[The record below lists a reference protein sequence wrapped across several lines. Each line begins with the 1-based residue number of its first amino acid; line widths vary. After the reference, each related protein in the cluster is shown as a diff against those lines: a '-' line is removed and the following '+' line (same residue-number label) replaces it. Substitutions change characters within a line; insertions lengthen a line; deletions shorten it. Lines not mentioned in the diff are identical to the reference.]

1 MKFTGHQR
9 DNLGGGTTDDLDYM
23 HARYGSPMTGRFLSV
38 DPVLGEPGDPQSW
51 NRYAYVVGNPMRY
64 TDPLGL
70 AVNCVANQG
79 GQDGRPRCIN
89 NEPEVVIGEALDDP
103 LHPDGYKAE
112 NQRFGLQPEIDIA
125 NHFYQSNFDRYAVEG
140 RYGLAYLNFFVNE
153 IFVPED
159 NTDLA
164 LAVIPIPVGKVAKVG
179 QLGRSAVRGANGI
192 KLTGYTRHALN
203 RAISRGGA
211 GVSPKAIL
219 DALRNPLKVV
229 PKSGGATLVIG
240 RDAAIVLNEFGEAVT
255 VWAKSSAGWRI
266 P

>member
-38 DPVLGEPGDPQSW
+38 DPVLGDPSDPQSW

-140 RYGLAYLNFFVNE
+140 RYGLAYLNFFVNTV
-153 IFVPED
+153 FVPED

-164 LAVIPIPVGKVAKVG
+164 LAVVPIPVGKIAKIAR
-179 QLGRSAVRGANGI
+179 LANKTRS
-192 KLTGYTRHALN
+192 LTGRPANT
-203 RAISRGGA
+203 
-211 GVSPKAIL
+211 
-219 DALRNPLKVV
+219 ALRKL
-229 PKSGGATLVIG
+229 ATLAGLEIRAG
-240 RDAAIVLNEFGEAVT
+240 GGHLNVVTKAGEV
-255 VWAKSSAGWRI
+255 VNQIPHSPSSGMTKELVRFFEDYAGITR
-266 P
+266 